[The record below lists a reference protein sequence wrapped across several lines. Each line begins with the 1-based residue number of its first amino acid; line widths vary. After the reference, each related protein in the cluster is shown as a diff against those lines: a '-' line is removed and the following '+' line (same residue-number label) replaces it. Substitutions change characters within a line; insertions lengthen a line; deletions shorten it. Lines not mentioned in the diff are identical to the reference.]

1 MKINGYIVSAIILMV
16 IVVAVYFVNFYL
28 VNGYRISDESAVWS
42 SFGDYFGGV
51 LGPLL
56 SFLSIVLLIKS
67 LTLQNEANQTLKV
80 ELKNSEK
87 TEKLRS
93 FEALFFNMIES
104 QKTLFESFRV
114 KINAAHGQVVFS
126 GAEAVIAVEDVI
138 EKIRVSGGDDQ
149 KVKSFL
155 EEIDSNDQLF
165 GLSRCFYVIVMM
177 ITERL
182 ASSEGFS
189 SQERMY
195 HLKTLVNF
203 TNFAQLRLVF
213 ICIQFMDFE
222 STKYLKSSIEFQDVM
237 NELGMSFELY

>member
-1 MKINGYIVSAIILMV
+1 MKINGYIVSAIILIV
-16 IVVAVYFVNFYL
+16 VVVAVYFVNFYL
-28 VNGYRISDESAVWS
+28 VNGYRISSESAVWS

-114 KINAAHGQVVFS
+114 KINADQGQVVFS

-138 EKIRVSGGDDQ
+138 EEIRVSGGDDQ

-165 GLSRCFYVIVMM
+165 GLTRCFYVIVMM
-177 ITERL
+177 IIERL
-182 ASSEGFS
+182 TSSEGFS

-237 NELGMSFELY
+237 NELGMNFELY

>member
-1 MKINGYIVSAIILMV
+1 MKINGYIATSIILIT
-16 IVVAVYFVNFYL
+16 IVVVVYFVNFYL
-28 VNGYRISDESAVWS
+28 VNGYQISNDSAVWS

-114 KINAAHGQVVFS
+114 KIDTDQGLVVFS

-138 EKIRVSGGDDQ
+138 ETIRVSGGGDQ
-149 KVKSFL
+149 KVKIFL

-165 GLSRCFYVIVMM
+165 GLTRCFYVMVMM
-177 ITERL
+177 ITEKL
-182 ASSEGFS
+182 AKSEGFS
-189 SQERMY
+189 SQDRKY

-203 TNFAQLRLVF
+203 TNFAQLRIVF
-213 ICIQFMDFE
+213 ICIQFMEFE

-237 NELGMSFELY
+237 NELGMKFDQY